1 MRSVPMP
8 QILID
13 CLKEHRNRR
22 RKMEYETGI
31 SFTDDDDLVFSTEE
45 GELRT
50 YYGTRA
56 MFDKLMR
63 KTGFAEYGF
72 HFHTL
77 RHTYSSMLFESG
89 ENPKVIQQLLGHKDV
104 TTTIR
109 TYNSVDKSYFKQATK
124 KIDAMFG
131 GDMEM

>member
-1 MRSVPMP
+1 
-8 QILID
+8 
-13 CLKEHRNRR
+13 
-22 RKMEYETGI
+22 MESETGI
-31 SFTDDDDLVFSTEE
+31 SFTDDDDFVFSTKE
-45 GELRT
+45 GHLRT

-77 RHTYSSMLFESG
+77 RHTYSSML
-89 ENPKVIQQLLGHKDV
+89 QLLVHKDV

-109 TYNSVDKSYFKQATK
+109 TYNSVDRSYFKQATK

-131 GDMEM
+131 GGMEM